1 MPRPPKLN
9 PQQARLLIEFYLESG
24 SISATARRFGISRST
39 AARIIK
45 MNGESTLPQHNVNRK
60 LKNPKPVK
68 EYGYNKEKKRWNVYT
83 TRSKRKNTKLNENAF
98 NDLKDQAEEA
108 LATAEELEAD
118 RRKLRAKH
126 QEVIRS
132 FSHAPSI
139 QKWLS
144 GRNRFFLPMG
154 PRRGSYCVFSLRDA
168 QEALDQLLGAVRRG
182 WWKGPSV
189 EHIIK
194 FQKVQK
200 EKSENFPGSNIYIPK
215 LPPNTVY
222 DENYNYNYIKGLAPT
237 KKDREAAA
245 QWEEIRPTFIANK
258 AHQEAISMFK
268 LMAAEEAAEVQA
280 QATDESD
287 IDDMTPIERLA
298 KRPEF

>member
-1 MPRPPKLN
+1 MPRPPKLK

-24 SISATARRFGISRST
+24 SISETAKRFGVSRST
-39 AARIIK
+39 ATRIIR
-45 MNGESTLPQHNVNRK
+45 MNGESTVPENNVNRK

-83 TRSKRKNTKLNENAF
+83 TRSKRKNTKLNENEF

-126 QEVIRS
+126 QEVLRA

-139 QKWLS
+139 QKWLR
-144 GRNRFFLPMG
+144 GRNRFTQPMG
-154 PRRGSYCVFSLRDA
+154 PRRGSYAVFSLQDA
-168 QEALDQLLGAVRRG
+168 QKALDQLLGAVRRG

-189 EHIIK
+189 DHIFK
-194 FQKVQK
+194 FQKVQ
-200 EKSENFPGSNIYIPK
+200 EKKAEDFPNSNIYVPRF
-215 LPPNTVY
+215 PPNTVFE
-222 DENYNYNYIKGLAPT
+222 ENDSYIKGLPPT

-245 QWEEIRPTFIANK
+245 QWEKIRPDFIASQ
-258 AHQEAISMFK
+258 AHKEAISMFK
-268 LMAAEEAAEVQA
+268 LMAEEEAAEVEA
-280 QATDESD
+280 QATDEAD
-287 IDDMTPIERLA
+287 TEHMTPIQRLA
-298 KRPEF
+298 KRLGF

>member
-24 SISATARRFGISRST
+24 NISETSKRFGVSRST
-39 AARIIK
+39 AKRIIE
-45 MNGESTLPQHNVNRK
+45 MNGESTLPEHNVNRK

-68 EYGYNKEKKRWNVYT
+68 EYGYNKDKKRWNVYT
-83 TRSKRKNTKLNENAF
+83 TRSRRKNTKLNENEF
-98 NDLKDQAEEA
+98 NELKDEVGEA

-118 RRKLRAKH
+118 RRELRAKH
-126 QEVIRS
+126 QEVVRF

-144 GRNRFFLPMG
+144 GRNRFTQPMG
-154 PRRGSYCVFSLRDA
+154 PRRGSYAVFSLQDA
-168 QEALDQLLGAVRRG
+168 QKALDQLLGAIRRG

-189 EHIIK
+189 EHI
-194 FQKVQK
+194 FRLQKLQR
-200 EKSENFPGSNIYIPK
+200 EEAENFPGSYFPVSK
-215 LPPNTVY
+215 FPPSTVF
-222 DENYNYNYIKGLAPT
+222 DENDSYIKGLPPT

-245 QWEEIRPTFIANK
+245 QWEKIRPTFIANQ

-268 LMAAEEAAEVQA
+268 LMAAEAKAQEAGGE
-280 QATDESD
+280 DMEH
-287 IDDMTPIERLA
+287 MTPIQ
-298 KRPEF
+298 